1 MTVMGKT
8 GTKIDDTSYT
18 NYQRQDGYV
27 VNLPSQAIEAQTEKV
42 GTSDRD
48 LHMLMVN
55 EEQNSMRENKYEDKM
70 NRE

>member
-1 MTVMGKT
+1 M
-8 GTKIDDTSYT
+8 
-18 NYQRQDGYV
+18 